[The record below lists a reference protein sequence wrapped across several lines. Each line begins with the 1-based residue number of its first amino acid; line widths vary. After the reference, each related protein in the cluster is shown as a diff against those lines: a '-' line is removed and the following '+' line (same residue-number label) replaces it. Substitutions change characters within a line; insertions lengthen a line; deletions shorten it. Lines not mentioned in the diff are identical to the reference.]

1 VSPGWLAWQNG
12 PVAHRSLTE
21 TVLELRGCLPARR
34 RPTRSGDPVA
44 PLARLI
50 AASRSVE
57 IAERPGGLVIKLQ
70 AEGDPSLRLTCV
82 LHHALPAPLTAAEA
96 AVAELL
102 CESRTLAQIAVL
114 RGVSVNTIKSQ
125 VRQVFRKL
133 EVDSRVALVRRLAP

>member
-1 VSPGWLAWQNG
+1 MAQ
-12 PVAHRSLTE
+12 RSLPE
-21 TVLELRGCLPARR
+21 TLAELRRCVPARR
-34 RPTRSGDPVA
+34 RAARSGDPVA

-50 AASRSVE
+50 AVCRPVVIE
-57 IAERPGGLVIKLQ
+57 DRPGGVVFKLQ
-70 AEGDPSLRLTCV
+70 ADRDAAVRLTCV
-82 LHHALPAPLTAAEA
+82 LHHASPAPFTAAEA

-102 CESRTLAQIAVL
+102 CEPRTLAQIAHL

>member
-1 VSPGWLAWQNG
+1 MARRLLCETLA
-12 PVAHRSLTE
+12 
-21 TVLELRGCLPARR
+21 ELRRCVPARR
-34 RPTRSGDPVA
+34 RPARLVDPVA

-50 AASRSVE
+50 AGCRSVTVE
-57 IAERPGGLVIKLQ
+57 ECPGVIVFKLQ
-70 AEGDPSLRLTCV
+70 AADAAVRLTCV
-82 LHHALPAPLTAAEA
+82 LRHGAPAPLTAAEA

-102 CESRTLAQIAVL
+102 CEPRTLAQIAHL

>member
-1 VSPGWLAWQNG
+1 M
-12 PVAHRSLTE
+12 AHRSLPE
-21 TVLELRGCLPARR
+21 ILGELQRCVPARR
-34 RPTRSGDPVA
+34 RPARSGDPVA

-50 AASRSVE
+50 AVCRPVIVE
-57 IAERPGGLVIKLQ
+57 ARPGGVVFKFE
-70 AEGDPSLRLTCV
+70 AEADATVRLTCV
-82 LHHALPAPLTAAEA
+82 LHHASPAPLSAAEA

-102 CESRTLAQIAVL
+102 CESRTLAQIAHL